1 MVSFQRIEKFM
12 PHLSQILNQVTFA
25 GMYIIVRAALID
37 GMSNSVYV
45 AYRMAL
51 ASLTIAPFAYV
62 LERKERK
69 PLTWPIIFQISLLG
83 SGLAI
88 TLNCI
93 FPGLYYTSSTFGSAA
108 FNLVPVLTFVM
119 ATCLRIET
127 VNIRSLGG
135 QAKVVGT
142 IICVCGA
149 MVMTLYKGPALHV
162 LSPDVRNHRTRYSS
176 KPNILLGTILVFGSV
191 LTWSACIAFQA
202 PILKRY
208 PAQLSL
214 TALMSLI
221 GAVESALMAVILE
234 YKKPNVWAIG
244 WNIELLSIVYSAV
257 VCSAVGM
264 FLLAWCISKRG
275 PVFVALF
282 NPLGTI
288 VTAVL
293 EIIFVHVSLHVG
305 SVVGAILI
313 VVGLYSAL
321 WGKTHDMKTKDDEA
335 SGNNIIQ
342 AEGPHVNNSI
352 TLLNNVTVEDQ
363 ESNRGKD
370 TV

>member
-1 MVSFQRIEKFM
+1 
-12 PHLSQILNQVTFA
+12 
-25 GMYIIVRAALID
+25 
-37 GMSNSVYV
+37 
-45 AYRMAL
+45 
-51 ASLTIAPFAYV
+51 
-62 LERKERK
+62 
-69 PLTWPIIFQISLLG
+69 
-83 SGLAI
+83 
-88 TLNCI
+88 
-93 FPGLYYTSSTFGSAA
+93 
-108 FNLVPVLTFVM
+108 
-119 ATCLRIET
+119 
-127 VNIRSLGG
+127 
-135 QAKVVGT
+135 
-142 IICVCGA
+142 

-244 WNIELLSIVYSAV
+244 WNIELLSVVYSAV

-313 VVGLYSAL
+313 VMGLYSAL
-321 WGKTHDMKTKDDEA
+321 WGKTHDMKTEDDEA

-342 AEGPHVNNSI
+342 AEGPHLNNSI